1 MARPRSNIFSKYLFL
16 IDTSLSVQERFV
28 SRKGIDEAIAYS
40 VIATKRGISIDPAY
54 DEIISE
60 LLDEFPLLGWR
71 TYLLTH
77 MADYISK
84 WENTAVLNYP
94 DTWNMYY
101 YGMPGVEHD
110 QDLFSIKERDTRG
123 TFLTSALRFVLKQ
136 RGWFN
141 RNSITA
147 DPEGQDN
154 IMRLIKQCRAENKWD
169 SLSFSNNILREII
182 FMDYLIMK
190 KGINM
195 HEQIELGT
203 HRNWFKPNNYKRF
216 AKEEMCLLTYD
227 KLVKKVNKLSK
238 ERYPKRAFYRSKD

>member
-16 IDTSLSVQERFV
+16 RDTSLLIQERFV
-28 SRKGIDEAIAYS
+28 SRKGIGETLAYAI
-40 VIATKRGISIDPAY
+40 IFGRTDISIDPAY

-77 MADYISK
+77 MADIISK
-84 WENTAVLNYP
+84 WENTAVLNSA
-94 DTWNMYY
+94 DLHKYY

-136 RGWFN
+136 RGWFH

-154 IMRLIKQCRAENKWD
+154 ILDLIKQCRVENKWD
-169 SLSFSNNILREII
+169 SLSFFNNILREII

-216 AKEEMCLLTYD
+216 AKEEMCLLTHE

-238 ERYPKRAFYRSKD
+238 ERYPKIRFYTFD

>member
-1 MARPRSNIFSKYLFL
+1 MARPRSNIFSKYIFL
-16 IDTSLSVQERFV
+16 RDTSLKIQERFV
-28 SRKGIDEAIAYS
+28 SRKGIGETLAYAI
-40 VIATKRGISIDPAY
+40 IFGKTGISIDPAY
-54 DEIISE
+54 DEMISE

-71 TYLLTH
+71 TYLLTC
-77 MADYISK
+77 MADIISK
-84 WENTAVLNYP
+84 WENTAVLNSAG
-94 DTWNMYY
+94 THTYY

-123 TFLTSALRFVLKQ
+123 TFLTSALSCVLKK

-154 IMRLIKQCRAENKWD
+154 ILDLIKQCRVENKWD
-169 SLSFSNNILREII
+169 SLSFFNNILREII

-216 AKEEMCLLTYD
+216 AKEEMCLLTHE
-227 KLVKKVNKLSK
+227 KLVKKSQQVI
-238 ERYPKRAFYRSKD
+238 KRKIS